1 MSAPDLLDIESL
13 LPDAERTR
21 LQEFRAALAGLDRA
35 ELRVCWERAEF
46 PHHLVPALAT
56 AGCLS
61 LHLDEYGPFPRASW
75 LYRGLA
81 AMELGRLDASIA
93 TFCGVSASLFG
104 LSVHHFGSEEQR
116 RRYLPGIVTGAQAGA
131 FALTEP
137 LHGSDVAGAMTT
149 TVRREGDEWV
159 LNGHKRWI
167 GNATWC
173 DHVVVWARE
182 EHPETAETGAGEAE
196 ATAAQQARP
205 EGGRPVPARPSRPRT
220 LGFIV
225 PTTAEGFASARIEGK
240 YSLRTVQNADF
251 TLTGVRVPE
260 SSRLPGVESFKQTSE
275 VLKYTRLEVAWVSIG
290 NALGALDGALRHARE
305 REQFG
310 RPLARFQL
318 VQDLLVR
325 AQTEI
330 ATATAS
336 LAHAAALAERGELTD
351 EQASFMKLV
360 ASANARRAVAACREV
375 LGGDGITLEKDVIKH
390 FMDAEALYTFEGTH
404 QVNTLIV
411 GRALTGVSAFV

>member
-1 MSAPDLLDIESL
+1 MSTTITPDLLQIESL
-13 LPDAERTR
+13 LPEAELAR
-21 LQEFRAALAGLDRA
+21 LRELKAALVGIDRA
-35 ELRVCWERAEF
+35 ELRDCWERAEF
-46 PHHLVPALAT
+46 PHHLVPGLAA

-61 LHLDEYGPFPRASW
+61 LHLDEYGPAPRASW
-75 LYRGLA
+75 LFRGLA

-116 RRYLPGIVTGAQAGA
+116 RRYLPRIVTGEESGA
-131 FALTEP
+131 FGLTEP

-149 TVRREGDEWV
+149 TARREGEDWV

-182 EHPETAETGAGEAE
+182 EQAADGGEQRQGPDAG
-196 ATAAQQARP
+196 
-205 EGGRPVPARPSRPRT
+205 PSGSARPRT

-225 PTTAEGFASARIEGK
+225 PTDSTGFAAAKIEGK

-260 SSRLPGVESFKQTSE
+260 SARLPGVESFRQTSE

-290 NALGALDGALRHARE
+290 NALGALDGALGHALQ

-310 RPLARFQL
+310 KPLARFQL

-330 ATATAS
+330 ATALAS
-336 LAHAAALAERGELTD
+336 LAHAAALAERGRLSD

-360 ASANARRAVAACREV
+360 ASGNARRAVAACREV
-375 LGGDGITLEKDVIKH
+375 LGGDGITLERDVVKH
-390 FMDAEALYTFEGTH
+390 FMDAEAMYTFEGTH

-411 GRALTGVSAFV
+411 GRALTGMSAFV

>member
-1 MSAPDLLDIESL
+1 MTTPDLLDIESM
-13 LPDAERTR
+13 LPDDECRR
-21 LQEFRAALAGLDRA
+21 LQGLRSELAGLDRQ
-35 ELRVCWERAEF
+35 ELRDCWERAEF
-46 PHHLVPALAT
+46 PHHLVPVLAR

-93 TFCGVSASLFG
+93 TFCGVSSSLFG
-104 LSVHHFGSEEQR
+104 LSVHQFGSEEQR
-116 RRYLPGIVTGAQAGA
+116 RQYLPKIVTGEETGA
-131 FALTEP
+131 FGLTEP

-149 TVRREGDEWV
+149 TVRRDGEEWV

-182 EHPETAETGAGEAE
+182 DPADGDSPDGGPDVGHAG
-196 ATAAQQARP
+196 
-205 EGGRPVPARPSRPRT
+205 PARPSRPRT

-225 PTTAEGFASARIEGK
+225 PTDAAGFEAAKIEGK

-251 TLTGVRVPE
+251 TLTDVRVPDAA
-260 SSRLPGVESFKQTSE
+260 RLPGVESFKQTSE
-275 VLKYTRLEVAWVSIG
+275 VLKYTRLEVAWVSVG
-290 NALGALDGALRHARE
+290 NALGALDAALDHAQN

-325 AQTEI
+325 AQTEV

-336 LAHAAALAERGELTD
+336 LAHAAALAERGTLTD

-360 ASANARRAVAACREV
+360 ASGNARRAVAACREL
-375 LGGDGITLEKDVIKH
+375 LGGDGITLQKDVVKH